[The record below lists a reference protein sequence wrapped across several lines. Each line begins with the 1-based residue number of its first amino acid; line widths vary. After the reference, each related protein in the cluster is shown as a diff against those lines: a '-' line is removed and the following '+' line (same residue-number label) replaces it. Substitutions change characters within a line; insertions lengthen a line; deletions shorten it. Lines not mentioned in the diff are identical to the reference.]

1 MIIRENYEE
10 QHIRDLQEASKG
22 DPGLIERTLYA
33 FGLLEALATV
43 GLNFTF
49 KGGTSLLLLL
59 PKPKRLSTDID
70 IVVDPGTD
78 ISDYVEKAS
87 HIFPFKDKE
96 EQERIGK
103 NNIVKRHFK
112 FTYDSPMRK
121 GPLYILLDVLF
132 EENHYEKTMQKEIS
146 NELLLTDGDDLRVTV
161 PSIDCVLGDKLT
173 AFAPYTT
180 GIPLRAKKD
189 MEVIKQFYDVSTLI
203 DHFESFDDVRTTY
216 FKISEAELR
225 YRGSKASPG
234 QALEDTIQAAVCIG
248 SRGKTS
254 SDDFSSYLQGTRDII
269 NHIYEHGFNMETAST
284 MAPKVIYMAA
294 CLLLEKPFEKNID
307 MESLRT
313 ENLTQKDLLTMK
325 TFRKTRSHEY
335 GYLVLA
341 DRLLKE
347 YRQNKA

>member
-1 MIIRENYEE
+1 MILRENYEE
-10 QHIRDLQEASKG
+10 QHIRELQAASKG

-33 FGLLEALATV
+33 FGLLEALAVV
-43 GLNFTF
+43 GLDFTF

-78 ISDYVEKAS
+78 IADYIKKAS
-87 HIFPFKDKE
+87 QLFPFTAME

-112 FTYDSPMRK
+112 FTYDSPVRR

-132 EENHYEKTMQKEIS
+132 EENHYEKVVEKEIV
-146 NELLLTDGDDLRVTV
+146 NELLLTDGENMRVKL
-161 PSIDCVLGDKLT
+161 PSIDCVLGDKMT

-180 GIPLRAKKD
+180 GIPLRKKKD
-189 MEVIKQFYDVSTLI
+189 LEVIKQFYDVSTLI
-203 DHFESFDDVRTTY
+203 DNFEIFDDVRNTY
-216 FKISEAELR
+216 FAISEAELR
-225 YRGSKASPG
+225 YRGNEATTK

-254 SDDFSSYLQGTRDII
+254 AEDFPSYLQGTRDIV

-294 CLLLEKPFEKNID
+294 CLLTETAFEKNFD
-307 MESLRT
+307 MKSLRT
-313 ENLTQKDLLTMK
+313 ENLTQKDILSMK
-325 TFRKTRSHEY
+325 AFRKTRSDDY

-341 DRLLKE
+341 DRLLRE
-347 YRQNKA
+347 YR

>member
-1 MIIRENYEE
+1 MILKENYEE
-10 QHIRDLQEASKG
+10 QHIRDLQAASKG

-33 FGLLEALATV
+33 FGLLEALVVV
-43 GLNFTF
+43 GLDFTF

-78 ISDYVEKAS
+78 IAEYIEKAS
-87 HIFPFKDKE
+87 QIFPFTAME

-103 NNIVKRHFK
+103 NNIEKRHFK
-112 FTYDSPMRK
+112 FTYDSPVRR

-132 EENHYEKTMQKEIS
+132 EENHYERVVEKEIS
-146 NELLLTDGDDLRVTV
+146 NELLMTDGENLRVKL

-180 GIPLRAKKD
+180 GIPLRKKKD
-189 MEVIKQFYDVSTLI
+189 LEVIKQFYDVSTLI
-203 DHFESFDDVRTTY
+203 DSFEVFDDVRNTY
-216 FKISEAELR
+216 FSISDAELR
-225 YRGSKASPG
+225 YRGNESTTK

-254 SDDFSSYLQGTRDII
+254 EEDFSSYLQGTRDIV
-269 NHIYEHGFNMETAST
+269 NHIYERGFNMEMAST

-294 CLLLEKPFEKNID
+294 CLLTETPFEKIVD
-307 MESLRT
+307 VEGLRK

-325 TFRKTRSHEY
+325 AFRKARSDDY

-341 DRLLKE
+341 DRLLRE
-347 YRQNKA
+347 YR

>member
-1 MIIRENYEE
+1 MILKENYEE
-10 QHIRDLQEASKG
+10 QHIRDLQAASKG

-33 FGLLEALATV
+33 FGLLEALAVV
-43 GLNFTF
+43 GLDFTF

-78 ISDYVEKAS
+78 IAEYIEKAS
-87 HIFPFKDKE
+87 QIFPFTAME

-112 FTYDSPMRK
+112 FTYDSPVRR

-132 EENHYEKTMQKEIS
+132 EENHYERGVEKVIS
-146 NELLLTDGDDLRVTV
+146 NELLMTDGENLRVKL

-180 GIPLRAKKD
+180 GIPLRKKKD
-189 MEVIKQFYDVSTLI
+189 LEVIKQFYDVSTLI
-203 DHFESFDDVRTTY
+203 DSFEVFDDVRNTY
-216 FKISEAELR
+216 FSISDAELR
-225 YRGSKASPG
+225 YRGNESTTK

-254 SDDFSSYLQGTRDII
+254 AEDFSSYLQGTRDIV
-269 NHIYEHGFNMETAST
+269 NHIYERGFNMEMAST

-294 CLLLEKPFEKNID
+294 CLLTETPFEKIVD
-307 MESLRT
+307 VEGLRK

-325 TFRKTRSHEY
+325 AFRKARSDDY

-341 DRLLKE
+341 DRLLSE
-347 YRQNKA
+347 YR

>member
-1 MIIRENYEE
+1 MILRENYDE
-10 QHIRDLQEASKG
+10 QHIRELQAASKG
-22 DPGLIERTLYA
+22 DPGIIERTLYA

-43 GLNFTF
+43 GLDFTF

-59 PKPKRLSTDID
+59 PEPKRLSTDID
-70 IVVDPGTD
+70 IVVEPGTD
-78 ISDYVEKAS
+78 ISDYIDKAS
-87 HIFPFKDKE
+87 HIFPFTDME
-96 EQERIGK
+96 EQERVGK

-112 FTYDSPMRK
+112 FTYDSPVRR

-132 EENHYEKTMQKEIS
+132 EENHYERIVEKEIS
-146 NELLLTDGDDLRVTV
+146 NDLILTEGDNLKVRL
-161 PSIDCVLGDKLT
+161 PSLDCVLGDKLT

-189 MEVIKQFYDVSTLI
+189 LEVIKQFYDVSTLI
-203 DHFESFDDVRTTY
+203 DNFRFFDDVKNTY
-216 FKISEAELR
+216 FSVSEAEIR
-225 YRGSKASPG
+225 YRGNESTSR

-254 SDDFSSYLQGTRDII
+254 PDDFQSYLQGTRDIV
-269 NHIYEHGFNMETAST
+269 NHIYERGFNMETAAT
-284 MAPKVIYMAA
+284 MAPKIIYMAA
-294 CLLLEKPFEKNID
+294 CLLTGQTFDKEADLIGLK
-307 MESLRT
+307 S

-325 TFRKTRSHEY
+325 AFRKTRSDGY

-347 YRQNKA
+347 YRE

>member
-1 MIIRENYEE
+1 MILKENYEE
-10 QHIRDLQEASKG
+10 QHIRDLQAASKG

-33 FGLLEALATV
+33 FGLLEALAVV
-43 GLNFTF
+43 GLDFTF

-70 IVVDPGTD
+70 IVVVPETD
-78 ISDYVEKAS
+78 IADYIEKAS
-87 HIFPFKDKE
+87 HIFPFTSME

-112 FTYDSPMRK
+112 FTYDSPVRRA
-121 GPLYILLDVLF
+121 PLYILLDVLF
-132 EENHYEKTMQKEIS
+132 EENHYERIVEKEIS
-146 NELLLTDGDDLRVTV
+146 NELLMTDGKNLSVKL
-161 PSIDCVLGDKLT
+161 PSVDCVLGDKLT

-180 GIPLRAKKD
+180 GIPLRKKKD
-189 MEVIKQFYDVSTLI
+189 LEVIKQFYDVNTLI
-203 DHFESFDDVRTTY
+203 DSFEAFDDVKNTY
-216 FKISEAELR
+216 FAISEAELR
-225 YRGSKASPG
+225 YRGNEATAK

-254 SDDFSSYLQGTRDII
+254 AKDFSSYIQGTRDIV
-269 NHIYEHGFNMETAST
+269 NHIYERGFNMEMAST

-294 CLLLEKPFEKNID
+294 CLLTDTPFEKTFD
-307 MESLRT
+307 KESLRE

-325 TFRKTRSHEY
+325 TFRKTRSDDY

-347 YRQNKA
+347 YR